1 MRTSGIYF
9 DSSRFDEV
17 VPCQLRCVEGL
28 TLDEGEWVCAR
39 LRCRLRPSFFRKIMG
54 QRDAYGL
61 VFIGHTPPPADLMT
75 FITPYLADGVCITLR
90 CGDKKIPKRIAHCDP
105 LGEFTVLYE
114 A

>member
-1 MRTSGIYF
+1 
-9 DSSRFDEV
+9 
-17 VPCQLRCVEGL
+17 
-28 TLDEGEWVCAR
+28 
-39 LRCRLRPSFFRKIMG
+39 
-54 QRDAYGL
+54 
-61 VFIGHTPPPADLMT
+61 MT